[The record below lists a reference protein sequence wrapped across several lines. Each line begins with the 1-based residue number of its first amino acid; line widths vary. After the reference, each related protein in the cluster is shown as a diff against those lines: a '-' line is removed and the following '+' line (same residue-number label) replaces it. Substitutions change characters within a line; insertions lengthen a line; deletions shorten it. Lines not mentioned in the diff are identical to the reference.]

1 MSAQNPVTK
10 TSFENEVG
18 ARGGPR
24 SGELLALEVLLA
36 EARDARVPVLRRL
49 RLVATLAR
57 RIDAFFQLQVPALRG
72 RGRLVALRART
83 AALSTAARAL
93 LETELLP
100 ALAARGVSLASW
112 DALAAGERAN
122 LTRLFAAEV
131 SPLLTPL
138 TVDAGHPFPCV
149 ASLAL
154 NLAVLARA
162 PRQLEPRYVGIEVP
176 PTLPRFV
183 ALPRSD
189 RVLCIEDV
197 IGANLGTLLPGLEV
211 ASHHVFRVT
220 RDGRPRRSPG
230 PWSGEPAGGPSPR
243 TRAAV
248 RLELEAGAPPALR
261 RMLVEALALQ
271 DDEVYEVAGALDL
284 CGLASLPVARALH
297 GSTGGLA
304 RSARPS
310 DSGRGSA

>member
-10 TSFENEVG
+10 TSFESEVG
-18 ARGGPR
+18 ERGEPR
-24 SGELLALEVLLA
+24 TGDLAALEVLLA
-36 EARDARVPVLRRL
+36 EARDARIPVLRRL

-57 RIDAFFQLQVPALRG
+57 RLDSFFQLQVPALRS
-72 RGRLVALRART
+72 RGRLAQVRART
-83 AALSTAARAL
+83 SAIAAGTRAL
-93 LETELLP
+93 LESELLP
-100 ALAARGVSLASW
+100 ALASRGLRLSSW
-112 DALAAGERAN
+112 DALAAEQRVGVS
-122 LTRLFAAEV
+122 RLFAAEV

-154 NLAVLARA
+154 NLAVMARA
-162 PRQLEPRYVGIEVP
+162 PREPELRYVGIEVP

-183 ALPRSD
+183 ALAGGGL
-189 RVLCIEDV
+189 VLRIEDV

-220 RDGRPRRSPG
+220 RDGRPRRSATT
-230 PWSGEPAGGPSPR
+230 WSSDAGGPSPR

-248 RLELEAGAPPALR
+248 RLELEAAALPALR
-261 RMLVEALALQ
+261 QLLTEALGLH

-297 GSTGGLA
+297 GSPAGLA
-304 RSARPS
+304 RAAPRLS

>member
-18 ARGGPR
+18 GRGEPR
-24 SGELLALEVLLA
+24 SGDLAPLEVLLA
-36 EARDARVPVLRRL
+36 EARDGRVPVLRRL
-49 RLVATLAR
+49 RLIATLAR
-57 RIDAFFQLQVPALRG
+57 RIDAFFQLQVPTLRS
-72 RGRLVALRART
+72 RGRLAPLRART
-83 AALSTAARAL
+83 AALSASARVL

-100 ALAARGVSLASW
+100 ALAARGLRLASW
-112 DALAAGERAN
+112 DALAPGARAN
-122 LTRLFAAEV
+122 VTRLFAAEV

-154 NLAVLARA
+154 NLAVMARA
-162 PRQLEPRYVGIEVP
+162 PRQPEPRYVGIEVP

-183 ALPRSD
+183 ALPHSD
-189 RVLCIEDV
+189 LVLRIEDV

-230 PWSGEPAGGPSPR
+230 PWSSEPAGPSPR

-261 RMLVEALALQ
+261 RMLMEALALQ
-271 DDEVYEVAGALDL
+271 DDELYEVAGALDL

-297 GSTGGLA
+297 GRAAGLA
-304 RSARPS
+304 RAASRHP